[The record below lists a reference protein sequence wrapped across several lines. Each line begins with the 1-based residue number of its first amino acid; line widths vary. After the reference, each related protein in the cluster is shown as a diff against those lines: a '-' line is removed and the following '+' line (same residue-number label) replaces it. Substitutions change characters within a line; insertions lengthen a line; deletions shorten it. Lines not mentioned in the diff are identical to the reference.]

1 MPPGQDNCIFGKK
14 YLSMA
19 LLEVQQISKQ
29 QPGRSIIDNIS
40 FQQEPLQK
48 IAVTGESGAGKS
60 TLLKIISGHVQ
71 SDAGTVLFKGQKVA
85 GPEEKLLAGH
95 KDIAYLSQHYELHNN
110 YVVKDLIWFQMN
122 LDEVEATELFEV
134 CRISH
139 LLERRTNQL
148 SGGEKQRIAL
158 CMLLVKYPKLLVL
171 DEPFSNLDPIH
182 KNTLKA
188 VLEDITERLKIT
200 CLLAS
205 HDPHDTLSW
214 ADEILVMKEGRIV
227 QRGTPKR
234 IYYEPENEYVAGL
247 FGKYNLLSPEQASWF
262 GIEANEK
269 KVMIRPE
276 GFSISAYNNGVK
288 GTIQKIL
295 FQGSFYEAELLV
307 EDVVIVV
314 MLERN
319 EWEVG
324 EGIFV
329 ISQQSKGWPLV
340 KK

>member
-1 MPPGQDNCIFGKK
+1 
-14 YLSMA
+14 MA
-19 LLEVQQISKQ
+19 LLEVQHISKQ
-29 QPGRSIIDNIS
+29 QPDRIVIDNIS
-40 FQQEPLQK
+40 FQQEALQK
-48 IAVTGESGAGKS
+48 IAITGESGAGKS

-71 SDAGTVLFKGQKVA
+71 ADAGTVSLMAEKIT

-110 YVVKDLIWFQMN
+110 YVVKDLIWFQIKV
-122 LDEVEATELFEV
+122 DEAEATELFDI

-188 VLEDITERLKIT
+188 VLEDITERLQIT

-214 ADEILVMKEGRIV
+214 ADEILVMKEGKIV
-227 QRGTPKR
+227 QRGTPEE
-234 IYYEPENEYVAGL
+234 IYYKPVNKYVAGM
-247 FGKYNLLSPEQASWF
+247 FGRYNLLTPERASWF

-269 KVMIRPE
+269 EVMIRPE
-276 GFSISAYNNGVK
+276 GFRINATDHNGVK
-288 GTIQKIL
+288 GTIQKIS
-295 FQGSFYEAELLV
+295 FWGSFYEV
-307 EDVVIVV
+307 ED
-314 MLERN
+314 
-319 EWEVG
+319 
-324 EGIFV
+324 F
-329 ISQQSKGWPLV
+329 
-340 KK
+340 